1 MGLSK
6 TEVNLRRLL
15 HFAPR
20 QQNPSKLVHYVATS
34 RELLEQLK
42 KDCTSDGLPSI
53 SKANL
58 NEYSERIEA
67 LAATLASVRPNDLVQ
82 GDVHESKESVC
93 VVQPEEALLRSDIN
107 QMNKPSSQALRRRF
121 VSNSGGDAKASDNRE
136 TNSLPCAKLDSSA
149 QEHIEKHR
157 KLQEDLTDEMV
168 TLARQLKES
177 SLLMS
182 QSVKETEKILDST
195 ERSVEHSLASTGHA
209 NTRAMEVYS
218 RSFSTTCF
226 TWLLIFVM
234 SCVFV
239 MVVLLIRV
247 T

>member
-1 MGLSK
+1 MGLNK
-6 TEVNLRRLL
+6 TEINLRRLL
-15 HFAPR
+15 YFAPN

-42 KDCTSDGLPSI
+42 KDSASDGLPSI
-53 SKANL
+53 SKVNL

-67 LAATLASVRPNDLVQ
+67 LAAALASMRPNDVVQ
-82 GDVHESKESVC
+82 AEVHELKESGDI
-93 VVQPEEALLRSDIN
+93 QPEETLPRPEPS
-107 QMNKPSSQALRRRF
+107 QMNKPSSQTLRRRF
-121 VSNSGGDAKASDNRE
+121 VSNSEGDAKVSVS
-136 TNSLPCAKLDSSA
+136 NSSARLDSSA

-168 TLARQLKES
+168 VLARQLKES

-195 ERSVEHSLASTGHA
+195 EKAVEHSLASTGHA

-218 RSFSTTCF
+218 RSFNTTCF